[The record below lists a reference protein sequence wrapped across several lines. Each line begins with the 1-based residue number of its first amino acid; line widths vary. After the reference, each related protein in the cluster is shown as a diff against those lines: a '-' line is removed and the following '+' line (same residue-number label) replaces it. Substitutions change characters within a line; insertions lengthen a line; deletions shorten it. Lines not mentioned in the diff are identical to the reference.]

1 MAPTNKPPIDF
12 GRIAAAALQQ
22 ADTLVE
28 RWLPGGKRVGHE
40 WQCGSLSGDAGSSCS
55 VNLNTGAWA
64 DFATD
69 EAGGDLISLFAAIQQ
84 NTMTVPVASSIIFC
98 GSTGA
103 LQAPLRARKV
113 R

>member
-40 WQCGSLSGDAGSSCS
+40 WQCGSLAGDAGSR
-55 VNLNTGAWA
+55 L
-64 DFATD
+64 
-69 EAGGDLISLFAAIQQ
+69 
-84 NTMTVPVASSIIFC
+84 
-98 GSTGA
+98 
-103 LQAPLRARKV
+103 
-113 R
+113 